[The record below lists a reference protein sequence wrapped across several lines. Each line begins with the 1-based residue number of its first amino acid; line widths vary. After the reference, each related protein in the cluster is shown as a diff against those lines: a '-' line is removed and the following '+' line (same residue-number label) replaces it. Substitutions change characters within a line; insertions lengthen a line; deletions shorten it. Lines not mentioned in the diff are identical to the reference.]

1 MNVHE
6 YQAKQLLRDYGV
18 AVPEGRLATTP
29 QEAEAA
35 AVELG
40 GTVAVK
46 AQIHAGGRGKGGG
59 IRLAKTPADVR
70 KAADAI
76 LGMQLV
82 TPQTGAGGKLVR
94 KVYIEAGSQIDD
106 ELYLAIL
113 VDRETRKIAIIGST
127 EGGMSIEEVAE
138 ATPEK
143 ILTRQVDPLV
153 GICDFQARDL
163 GLDLGMNSA
172 QCQGF
177 AKLLR
182 GLYRM
187 FTEKDLSLL
196 EINPLVLSGD
206 EVIPLDCK
214 LSFDSSAL
222 FRHPDIAA
230 LRDPDE
236 EDALEAE
243 ASKYDLSWVS
253 LDGNIGC
260 MVNGAGLA
268 MATMDI
274 IKLAGGEP
282 ANFLDLGGGANKE
295 GVSRAFRLILS
306 DEKVKGILVNIFGGI
321 VLCDMVAEGIVA
333 AARELGV
340 GVPMVVRL
348 DGTNADKGK
357 EILRASGLDITPAD
371 GMQDGAEKIVAAVAN
386 A

>member
-59 IRLAKTPADVR
+59 IKLAKTPADVR

-163 GLDLGMNSA
+163 GLDLGMNAA

-177 AKLLR
+177 AKLVR

-306 DEKVKGILVNIFGGI
+306 DENVKGILVNIFGGI

-333 AARELGV
+333 AALELGV

>member
-59 IRLAKTPADVR
+59 IKLAKTPADVR

-94 KVYIEAGSQIDD
+94 KVYIEAGSQIGD

-214 LSFDSSAL
+214 LNFDSSAL

-306 DEKVKGILVNIFGGI
+306 DENVKGILVNIFGGI

-333 AARELGV
+333 AALELGV